1 MQISKEIV
9 MNNSSDKK
17 QLVEKILQTEYE
29 KKGFL
34 LEDDIIDRCIEHDLN
49 LVEIDNLCDK
59 LLNQKMIVKDAE
71 IKYDTNDTE
80 SYVDR
85 SHLDYDGLLGK
96 IKSEYPNCAAI
107 IDEILDIL
115 PPQSK
120 EWQTIISEA
129 KNGNSYA
136 RDRLVLMYLRTVM
149 KQAYYYSKDN
159 YCDFDEAFQN
169 GVIGLMT
176 AIDKYDVTSP
186 DLFTSYFPLW
196 VRQYMQREGIIKGT
210 IMRYPAHYRERLN
223 IIVSDA
229 CSIIEDDNFE
239 EAVGLVTE
247 KARFQSG
254 LSDEEINRYI
264 LPYLEIPDDLE
275 AEDEIEKFMQ
285 STMKETVS
293 DILDNLKDRE
303 RQVLELR
310 YGFKDNQEHTLE
322 EVGNVFYV
330 TRERVRQIEAKAIR
344 KINFSGIGKRLKDYL

>member
-1 MQISKEIV
+1 MC
-9 MNNSSDKK
+9 NSSDKK
-17 QLVEKILQTEYE
+17 QLVEKILQTEYA

-34 LEDDIIDRCIEHDLN
+34 LEDDIIDICIEQDLD

-59 LLNQKMIVKDAE
+59 LLNQKMIVKDTE
-71 IKYDTNDTE
+71 TQRVINDSE

-85 SHLDYDGLLGK
+85 SHLDYDALLGE
-96 IKSEYPNCAAI
+96 IKSSYPNCAVI
-107 IDEILDIL
+107 IDEILGIL

-129 KNGNSYA
+129 KSGNDYA

-159 YCDFDEAFQN
+159 YCDFEEAFQN

-186 DLFTSYFPLW
+186 DLFSSYFPLW
-196 VRQYMQREGIIKGT
+196 VRQYMQREGTIKGT
-210 IMRYPAHYRERLN
+210 IMRYPAHYREQLN

-229 CSIIEDDNFE
+229 CSIIEEDNFE
-239 EAVGLVTE
+239 DAVGLVSK
-247 KARFQSG
+247 KARLQSG
-254 LSDEEINRYI
+254 LSDEEINKYI
-264 LPYLEIPDDLE
+264 LPYLEIPDELE
-275 AEDEIEKFMQ
+275 AEDKIEEFMQ
-285 STMKETVS
+285 STMKEIVA

-322 EVGNVFYV
+322 EVGNIFHV
-330 TRERVRQIEAKAIR
+330 TRERIRQIETKALR
-344 KINFSGIGKRLKDYL
+344 KINASKRVAFLKDYL

>member
-1 MQISKEIV
+1 MC
-9 MNNSSDKK
+9 NSSDKK

-34 LEDDIIDRCIEHDLN
+34 LEDDIIDICIEHDLD

-59 LLNQKMIVKDAE
+59 LLNQKMIVKDTE
-71 IKYDTNDTE
+71 TKRDINDSE
-80 SYVDR
+80 SYVE
-85 SHLDYDGLLGK
+85 

-107 IDEILDIL
+107 IDEILSIL

-129 KNGNSYA
+129 KSGNVYA

-159 YCDFDEAFQN
+159 YCDFEEAFQN

-186 DLFTSYFPLW
+186 DLFSSYFPLW
-196 VRQYMQREGIIKGT
+196 VRQYMQREGTIKGT
-210 IMRYPAHYRERLN
+210 IMRYPAHYRDQLN

-239 EAVGLVTE
+239 EAVGLVSE
-247 KARFQSG
+247 KARLQSG
-254 LSDEEINRYI
+254 LSDEEINKYI
-264 LPYLEIPDDLE
+264 LPYLEIPDELE
-275 AEDEIEKFMQ
+275 AEDEIEEFMQ
-285 STMKETVS
+285 STMKKIVA
-293 DILDNLKDRE
+293 DILENLKDRE

-322 EVGNVFYV
+322 EVGNIFHV
-330 TRERVRQIEAKAIR
+330 TRERVRQIEAKVLR
-344 KINFSGIGKRLKDYL
+344 KINASKRVEFLKDYL

>member
-1 MQISKEIV
+1 MC
-9 MNNSSDKK
+9 NSSDKK
-17 QLVEKILQTEYE
+17 QLVEKILQTEYA

-34 LEDDIIDRCIEHDLN
+34 LEDDIIDICIEQDLD

-59 LLNQKMIVKDAE
+59 LLNQKMIVKDTE
-71 IKYDTNDTE
+71 TQRVINDSE

-85 SHLDYDGLLGK
+85 SHLDYDALLGE
-96 IKSEYPNCAAI
+96 IKSAYPNCAVI
-107 IDEILDIL
+107 IDEILGIL

-129 KNGNSYA
+129 KSGNDYA

-159 YCDFDEAFQN
+159 YCDFEEAFQN

-186 DLFTSYFPLW
+186 DLFSSYFPLW
-196 VRQYMQREGIIKGT
+196 VRQYMQREGTIKGT
-210 IMRYPAHYRERLN
+210 IMRYPAHYRDQLN

-229 CSIIEDDNFE
+229 CSIIEEDNFE
-239 EAVGLVTE
+239 DAVGLVSK
-247 KARFQSG
+247 KARLQSG
-254 LSDEEINRYI
+254 LSDEEINKYI
-264 LPYLEIPDDLE
+264 LPYLEIPDELE
-275 AEDEIEKFMQ
+275 AEDKIEEFMQ
-285 STMKETVS
+285 STMKEIVA

-310 YGFKDNQEHTLE
+310 YGFKDNQEYTLE
-322 EVGNVFYV
+322 EVGNIFHV
-330 TRERVRQIEAKAIR
+330 TRERIRQIETKALR
-344 KINFSGIGKRLKDYL
+344 KINASKRVAFLKDYL